1 MFCSVAPKH
10 SRSRIH
16 CLNGHTMLLTRTFP
30 TLLAAWALL
39 FSATGQ
45 AGVREDQ
52 LAAYASAAKA
62 ANAGFAGFSAERGKT
77 LHTQNFSGGKPDTPA
92 CTACHGKDPRGS
104 GRTPTGKT
112 IDAVAVSVTPTR
124 YTDPAKV
131 EKWFKRNCTEVLG
144 RVCTAQEKGD
154 WLTYMLGQ

>member
-1 MFCSVAPKH
+1 MQ
-10 SRSRIH
+10 
-16 CLNGHTMLLTRTFP
+16 LTRTLP
-30 TLLAAWALL
+30 ALLATGALL
-39 FSATGQ
+39 FAAAGQ

-62 ANAGFAGFSAERGKT
+62 TNPGFSGFSAERGKT
-77 LHTQNFSGGKPDTPA
+77 LHTQEFSGGKPDTPA
-92 CTACHGKDPRGS
+92 CTACHGKDPRSS
-104 GRTPTGKT
+104 GRTPAGKT

-124 YTDPAKV
+124 YTDPPKV